1 MSQNIQMRRS
11 GPLLFC
17 FFYHHHIVL
26 DERDVELS
34 AVLNLPALKMEYL
47 LVPFWHFLFCER
59 RIIPRKKK
67 RDHWINSMNFMN
79 VNLIFFLISQWEISP
94 RFSLSILCQ
103 LLIMCFFCNSFISPT
118 PGCLCGLLYFPVML
132 KAMHAHT
139 VNRWTDNVIS
149 WAATRYSNREHLR
162 CTFTF
167 NEGFFFRAQTAHA
180 TREQQVQG
188 LHEEFDEIMIYHPKI
203 DSVKCQQLLR
213 MKETIQTDAK
223 L

>member
-103 LLIMCFFCNSFISPT
+103 LLILCFFCNSFISPT

-132 KAMHAHT
+132 KVMRTHTQWIAKQTMWSAEQLHITVTGSIYAAHLH
-139 VNRWTDNVIS
+139 S
-149 WAATRYSNREHLR
+149 MKAS
-162 CTFTF
+162 
-167 NEGFFFRAQTAHA
+167 FFGHKRLMRLESSRFR
-180 TREQQVQG
+180 
-188 LHEEFDEIMIYHPKI
+188 D
-203 DSVKCQQLLR
+203 C
-213 MKETIQTDAK
+213 MKSLMK
-223 L
+223 